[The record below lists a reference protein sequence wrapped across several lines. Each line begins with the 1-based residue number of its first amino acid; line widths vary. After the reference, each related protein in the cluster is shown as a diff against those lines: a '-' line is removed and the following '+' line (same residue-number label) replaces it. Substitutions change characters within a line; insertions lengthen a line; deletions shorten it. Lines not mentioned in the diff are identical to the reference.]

1 MIIFADY
8 RRTVANILK
17 SFPRVTKLAE
27 IFAISSPSV
36 FSRRSRHPSSV
47 SREARVGR
55 SGDSARE
62 CPVAVLL
69 ATSGAGRAITICRE
83 KRRARRQWREL
94 THADLVDFWW
104 KICDFLPIAKFAL
117 KNARLYGE
125 IKRPIESSKI
135 CWKICQVSSPPASG
149 QSEKNT
155 RDTISVNSQRVN
167 EINGS
172 TMGYSFVLE
181 IFHSKSYQGILNFI

>member
-55 SGDSARE
+55 SGDSSRE
-62 CPVAVLL
+62 RRVAVLL

-94 THADLVDFWW
+94 THADRQQHCFVLS
-104 KICDFLPIAKFAL
+104 KNLPRFLPINL
-117 KNARLYGE
+117 PSNRE
-125 IKRPIESSKI
+125 II
-135 CWKICQVSSPPASG
+135 Q
-149 QSEKNT
+149 
-155 RDTISVNSQRVN
+155 
-167 EINGS
+167 EI
-172 TMGYSFVLE
+172 
-181 IFHSKSYQGILNFI
+181 

>member
-55 SGDSARE
+55 SGDSSRE
-62 CPVAVLL
+62 RRVAVLL
-69 ATSGAGRAITICRE
+69 ATSGVGRAITICRE

-94 THADLVDFWW
+94 THADLLFFLENVRFPPHRQIRPQKREIVRGNQTADSGF
-104 KICDFLPIAKFAL
+104 KNLLKNLPSFLPTGLITDSCGH
-117 KNARLYGE
+117 ARP
-125 IKRPIESSKI
+125 KKI
-135 CWKICQVSSPPASG
+135 
-149 QSEKNT
+149 
-155 RDTISVNSQRVN
+155 RDEFGPV
-167 EINGS
+167 
-172 TMGYSFVLE
+172 
-181 IFHSKSYQGILNFI
+181 